1 MTEPLPGAPIPASS
15 TEGYTIRIPKLALP
29 IKGNRTY
36 ALAAAVGLAA
46 LYALA
51 GKLRGVPL
59 DLSFLPQI
67 IDLLLTSEPAALLA
81 PLLGLQIAAHRAGVK
96 DTEKRTAARID
107 ALRSLITAAMVPGG
121 PEAAAIQEKMDRL
134 KALKGQV
141 QALLST
147 AETETTTTKDTPT

>member
-15 TEGYTIRIPKLALP
+15 TEGYTIRIPKLALA

-46 LYALA
+46 IYALSA
-51 GKLRGVPL
+51 RLRGVPL
-59 DLSFLPQI
+59 DLSMLPQI
-67 IDLLLTSEPAALLA
+67 IDLLLTDPTAVIGSLLA
-81 PLLGLQIAAHRAGVK
+81 GQLAAHRAGVK
-96 DTEKRTAARID
+96 NTETRLAGQID
-107 ALRSLITAAMVPGG
+107 ALRSLVTAALAPGG

-134 KALKGQV
+134 KALKGHV

-147 AETETTTTKDTPT
+147 AEPATTKEPSP